1 LSISRHR
8 RAFVVGAYL
17 PNGGTRMA
25 WHVGRILELDF
36 GVPVTAVTVADETPD
51 HGIHAYDLAMPRV
64 SLTQMEQEIGADDIL
79 VANPSYSSH
88 TFGLRLPGF
97 KLCYVQGFSTYDLLD
112 LKFDHYVA
120 VSDFVAEFLRP
131 FGVAARVI
139 PAFVELDDLPAA
151 PEWAQRPALT
161 VLPYRKGLAHVWD
174 ASFTRLR
181 ERVAQ
186 RAPEIE
192 FAEALASADVPHHEL
207 LARLGSARYLLSL
220 SAAEGFGLVPL
231 EAMAM
236 GTLVCG
242 YDGFGGRQYMRPGEN
257 CAVAPYPDVD
267 LVAERLIAAVC
278 DPQSGA
284 QMAQRGRETAAHYS
298 YAAFRRA
305 WIDELRQA
313 LRIEPV
319 T

>member
-1 LSISRHR
+1 MSRYRH
-8 RAFVVGAYL
+8 AYIVGAHL

-25 WHVGRILELDF
+25 WHIGRILERDF
-36 GVPVTAVTVADETPD
+36 GIVTIAVTVADETLD
-51 HGIHAYDLAMPRV
+51 HGIHAYDLRMPQV
-64 SLTQMEQEIGADDIL
+64 SLAQMEQQIGADDIL

-97 KLCYVQGFSTYDLLD
+97 KLCYVQGFSTYELLD

-139 PAFVELDDLPAA
+139 PPFVAADDLPSV
-151 PEWAQRPALT
+151 PDWAQRAAHT
-161 VLPYRKGLAHVWD
+161 VLPYRKGLPHIWD
-174 ASFTRLR
+174 ASFVRLR
-181 ERVAQ
+181 ELVAR

-192 FAEALASADVPHHEL
+192 LAEPLASADIPHREL
-207 LARLGSARYLLSL
+207 LARLGTARYLLSL

-257 CAVAPYPDVD
+257 CAVAPYPDLELVTER
-267 LVAERLIAAVC
+267 LVAAVRDPRRSAQIA
-278 DPQSGA
+278 QS
-284 QMAQRGRETAAHYS
+284 GRETAARYS
-298 YAAFRRA
+298 YASFRNA
-305 WIDELRQA
+305 WVEELRGA
-313 LRIEPV
+313 LRIAPV